1 MTTGP
6 ECVIVGA
13 GALGQSF
20 AALLAQQG
28 QSVTLLGTR
37 RGVERL
43 TTAGAIRLCG
53 AIDTTVPIDR
63 LRLTSDPRHVP
74 EEAALL
80 FTTKGHD
87 LPAAIDALRTAA
99 ARRVAWTAGVQ
110 NGVLKD
116 DLLRAAFGAER
127 TVGAATIFGAQRQPD
142 GSVRVGSRGM
152 TYLGEHS
159 GHLSDRVQQAALT
172 LAAAGVPT
180 QARGD
185 IASVLWSKACNAT
198 GVFGVAVL
206 ARCSNQRLFSDRHL
220 MRAYLV
226 LIRETAAVAAA
237 CGASV
242 GNYAAFPPIRTFLE
256 CDAEETLAEVPEEP
270 DDGNPPAYASMT
282 HDLLAGRPLEVDAV
296 FGDIVAR
303 ADQHNVPVPCLR
315 LVRDLLRALDP
326 GRLARQSGGF
336 EAA

>member
-1 MTTGP
+1 MTNW
-6 ECVIVGA
+6 VIVGA

-20 AALLAQQG
+20 AALLAAHG
-28 QSVTLLGTR
+28 QSVTLLATQASAA
-37 RGVERL
+37 RL
-43 TTAGAIRLCG
+43 HAAGAIRLCG
-53 AIDTTVPIDR
+53 AVETSVPLDQLTV
-63 LRLTSDPRHVP
+63 TSDPRQLPQASAVI
-74 EEAALL
+74 

-87 LPAAIDALRTAA
+87 LPAAIDAVRTASA
-99 ARRVAWTAGVQ
+99 ARIAWTAGVQ

-116 DLLRAAFGAER
+116 DLLGETFGAER

-159 GHLSDRVQQAALT
+159 GHVSERVHQAALD
-172 LAAAGVPT
+172 LDAAGIPT
-180 QARGD
+180 QARAD

-206 ARCSNQRLFSDRHL
+206 ARCSNQRLFSDRNL

-226 LIRETAAVAAA
+226 LVRETAAVAAA

-242 GNYAAFPPIRTFLE
+242 GNYVGFPPIRSYVE
-256 CDAEETLAEVPEEP
+256 RDEQATLAELPDEP
-270 DDGNPPAYASMT
+270 DDGHPPGYASMT

-296 FGDIVAR
+296 FGDVVAR
-303 ADQHNVPVPCLR
+303 ADQQGVPVPCLR
-315 LVRDLLRALDP
+315 LVRDLLRGLDP
-326 GRLARQSGGF
+326 GRRAH
-336 EAA
+336 